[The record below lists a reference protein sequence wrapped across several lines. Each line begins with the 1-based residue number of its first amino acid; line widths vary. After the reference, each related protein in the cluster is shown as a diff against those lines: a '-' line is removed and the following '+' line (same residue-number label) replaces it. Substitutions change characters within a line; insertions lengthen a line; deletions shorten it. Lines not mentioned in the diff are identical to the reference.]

1 MTTYIIRRLLQAI
14 IVVLGVSVIIFFLL
28 HLAPGDPARMVAGEY
43 ALEEQVEII
52 REQMGLNK
60 PLYVQYW
67 IFMKNALRGDL
78 GTSLHFKE
86 DNLEFI
92 MHYLPNT
99 IKLTLAAFMVAFVG
113 GMTLGILAGAKKDTF
128 WDLGGM
134 GVAVLGQS
142 ASPVWIGIVLLFLF
156 AVHWRLVP
164 PFGMGSWK
172 HYILPSVSLGFPQ
185 MAMIARLCRGELVEV
200 MNADYIKTARAKGLP
215 ERVVLFTHAV
225 RNVLISVITFL
236 GMRFGQFLGGAVV
249 TETIFNW
256 PGMGRMIVRAVLG
269 RDYPLVQ
276 ASILI
281 FSILLVLINLI
292 VDISYA
298 YINPRI
304 QYD

>member
-1 MTTYIIRRLLQAI
+1 
-14 IVVLGVSVIIFFLL
+14 
-28 HLAPGDPARMVAGEY
+28 MVAGEY

-99 IKLTLAAFMVAFVG
+99 IKLTLAAFLVAFVG
-113 GMTLGILAGAKKDTF
+113 GMVLGIVAGANKDTF

-134 GVAVLGQS
+134 GIAVLGQS

-156 AVHWRLVP
+156 AVHWRIVP

-172 HYILPSVSLGFPQ
+172 HYILPSISLGFPQ

-215 ERVVLFTHAV
+215 ARVVLFTHGV
-225 RNVLISVITFL
+225 RNVLISVVTFL
-236 GMRFGQFLGGAVV
+236 GMRFGIFLGGAVV

-256 PGMGRMIVRAVLG
+256 PGMGRMLVRAVLG

-276 ASILI
+276 SSILI
-281 FSILLVLINLI
+281 FSLLLVLINLI